1 MWSEVVIVVVVVVVE
16 EGFVDLVRWRWSL
29 LSV

>member
-1 MWSEVVIVVVVVVVE
+1 MWSEVVIVVVVVVE